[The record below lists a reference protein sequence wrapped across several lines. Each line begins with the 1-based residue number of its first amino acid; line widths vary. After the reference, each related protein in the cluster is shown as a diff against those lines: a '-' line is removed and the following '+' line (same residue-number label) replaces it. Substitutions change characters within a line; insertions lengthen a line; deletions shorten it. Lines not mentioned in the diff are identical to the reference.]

1 MERLEELS
9 WLSDA
14 ACWAVVRRAVTTSRP
29 RIMGTFS
36 SPPVLYR
43 WHWTDHK
50 GYNEQRRDDHM
61 GCFQRS
67 RWKLIH
73 PSCRGRPSGVTSKR
87 ASRFCHTLFVFVL
100 ESRVPKKEYR
110 RVRQTWQRSLR
121 LSPTLSL
128 RMWRSVRC
136 SRVDVCSM
144 GNRTVLR
151 LGTAQG

>member
-14 ACWAVVRRAVTTSRP
+14 ACWAVERSRRHVRELWAP
-29 RIMGTFS
+29 FHP
-36 SPPVLYR
+36 PPVLYR

-61 GCFQRS
+61 VCFQRS